1 MNNSSKP
8 AKRINNSS
16 GLTPK
21 AKAQAGLMRM
31 GDALANIVQLRGQLA
46 KIPKHQQMLPEVLV
60 AKLHVYETYFPDLID
75 EFEQLAEL
83 NLAKQPGGRPTKG
96 TEFNFAYEEARAF
109 FDKFS
114 HDMTGPQLSR
124 IVSMKLMANHP
135 ERYEKCVGWDDE
147 GKGKGNK
154 DIPRP
159 FPIRTA
165 SDCLM
170 VIKAC
175 RPHKE

>member
-1 MNNSSKP
+1 MNKTLKP
-8 AKRINNSS
+8 AKRTSKNNGS
-16 GLTPK
+16 TPKAK

-60 AKLHVYETYFPDLID
+60 AKLRVYETYFPDLID
-75 EFEQLAEL
+75 EFEQLAEI

-109 FDKFS
+109 FDKFG

-124 IVSMKLMANHP
+124 FVSMKLMANHP
-135 ERYEKCVGWDDE
+135 ERYEKCDGWDDE
-147 GKGKGNK
+147 GKGNK
-154 DIPRP
+154 EIPRP

-170 VIKAC
+170 VVRAC